1 MTRFETYLQ
10 YFIDG
15 NVSLDYLKAIV
26 VPETILKVNA
36 GKTVGYF
43 PAFVVLDGDLT
54 ANDFDSTL
62 YNVNYSAIRNTL
74 TDVVTYIQNSLFA
87 QDIAL
92 LNDMAGRFT
101 KSININNSSNQK
113 LLEEQAKLKAI
124 DDQLQAQLL
133 EAKKIYTAYDVLMSS
148 LANNPDPVV
157 AYTNDLENKLASE
170 LARQAKVQ
178 AEQLALIQ
186 AQEDAKKQAEA
197 EALALA
203 EQLKI
208 QQAEQAKAQLLAEQQ
223 AREAQLKA
231 DAEYQEM
238 LKMASQSQAIVQ
250 SQTAIATGATNTN
263 QSNDTQINNSTTKSS
278 KLPLVLGL
286 GVLAWFGLQGE

>member
-1 MTRFETYLQ
+1 MTRFDFYLQ

-26 VPETILKVNA
+26 VPETILKSNA

-92 LNDMAGRFT
+92 LNDMASRFT
-101 KSININNSSNQK
+101 KSININNSANQK
-113 LLEEQAKLKAI
+113 LLDEQAKLKAI

-133 EAKKIYTAYDVLMSS
+133 EAKRIYTAYDVLMSS

-157 AYTNDLENKLASE
+157 AYTNDLENKIATE
-170 LARQAKVQ
+170 LARQAQVQ

-186 AQEDAKKQAEA
+186 AQEEAKKQAEA
-197 EALALA
+197 QALALA
-203 EQLKI
+203 EQIKI
-208 QQAEQAKAQLLAEQQ
+208 QQEEQARVQALAVQKAKEDQ
-223 AREAQLKA
+223 AKA

-250 SQTAIATGATNTN
+250 SQTAIVTGATNTVN
-263 QSNDTQINNSTTKSS
+263 INKEVTSPTTTS

-286 GVLAWFGLQGE
+286 GVLAWLGFGKE